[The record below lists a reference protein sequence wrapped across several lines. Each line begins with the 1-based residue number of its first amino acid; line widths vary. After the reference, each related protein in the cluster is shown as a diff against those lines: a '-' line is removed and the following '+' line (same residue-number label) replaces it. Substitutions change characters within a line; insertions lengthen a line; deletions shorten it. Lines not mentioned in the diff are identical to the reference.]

1 MVDKNCIQQVL
12 GGIIKN
18 PKILSEIDKYSL
30 SIADFS
36 SRFEKLIFQSVKT
49 LHDNGAEKIQ
59 IVDIEN
65 SFSLDA
71 VAKKTFEQN
80 NGIEYLQ
87 DIIDFVEEGNF
98 DYYYKKLKKINL
110 LRDFQ
115 KMGIDTSEFYMEDL
129 TKKNAFEINSKFE
142 ELEIKD
148 IVSQLKSKILQVEKE
163 YINNDATEVR
173 SAADGFGDLLVNIAT
188 GIGMIGM
195 PLQGKIFNEVVT
207 GARKGKFYLRSGGSG
222 VSKTRQSVGDACY
235 LAYPIRYNQTTCEW
249 EQVGNNEKVLF
260 IATEQN
266 FDEIQLMILSYLTG
280 INEDRFKYGN
290 FNEREADIIKKANM
304 LVAQYSENFNIVRM
318 PNPTI
323 ELVKN
328 IVRENC
334 LTRGVEYVFYDY
346 IFISP
351 SLLDEFKGF
360 NLRNDEVLL
369 MFSTALKDLAVE
381 QNIFVMSSTQL
392 NAKGDDNT
400 NIRNEG
406 ALAGGRSTIN
416 KADIGVI
423 MARPTKEELEF
434 LTSDDMVKSGFVLD
448 VEPNLVTD
456 IYKIRS
462 GRFTQTRI
470 WSYIDLGTLRKE
482 DLFIT
487 DSQFRPIVDFES
499 HGIDTITN
507 WEDGQFLEINKL
519 VKELNKT

>member
-173 SAADGFGDLLVNIAT
+173 SAADGFDDLLVNIAT

-195 PLQGKIFNEVVT
+195 PLQGKIFNEVSFIY
-207 GARKGKFYLRSGGSG
+207 GA
-222 VSKTRQSVGDACY
+222 A
-235 LAYPIRYNQTTCEW
+235 A
-249 EQVGNNEKVLF
+249 QVFQKL
-260 IATEQN
+260 
-266 FDEIQLMILSYLTG
+266 D
-280 INEDRFKYGN
+280 
-290 FNEREADIIKKANM
+290 
-304 LVAQYSENFNIVRM
+304 
-318 PNPTI
+318 
-323 ELVKN
+323 
-328 IVRENC
+328 
-334 LTRGVEYVFYDY
+334 
-346 IFISP
+346 
-351 SLLDEFKGF
+351 SLLEM
-360 NLRNDEVLL
+360 R
-369 MFSTALKDLAVE
+369 
-381 QNIFVMSSTQL
+381 
-392 NAKGDDNT
+392 
-400 NIRNEG
+400 
-406 ALAGGRSTIN
+406 
-416 KADIGVI
+416 VI
-423 MARPTKEELEF
+423 
-434 LTSDDMVKSGFVLD
+434 
-448 VEPNLVTD
+448 
-456 IYKIRS
+456 
-462 GRFTQTRI
+462 
-470 WSYIDLGTLRKE
+470 
-482 DLFIT
+482 
-487 DSQFRPIVDFES
+487 
-499 HGIDTITN
+499 
-507 WEDGQFLEINKL
+507 
-519 VKELNKT
+519 